1 MFSKKIPL
9 LVLASI
15 LSGSMLVGCS
25 QTGNNVGQSEN
36 ITAKQI
42 LQNEDARLA
51 ISMAIDK
58 AQITDVI
65 LNNGSLP
72 ANVYV
77 PEGLALDEDGKDY
90 REIAGEMGFE
100 FDQEKAV
107 EHWKKAK
114 DELGFDNT
122 TLEFLTTDSDTS
134 KQIGEYIQNQLE
146 QNLEGLT
153 IEIKQVP
160 FKQKQQLE
168 SQGDFELL
176 YSSWIA
182 DYPDPLTFLETFT
195 TTGKFGSNSGY
206 NSAEYNKLVD
216 EAKNSLTLA
225 DSWKKF
231 AEAEKVLL
239 NDAYISPVYQ
249 SSSAYLEKST
259 VKDIVKSAYGAR
271 NTYKWAYVEG
281 KDSFN
286 ITSSADLPSLDASKT
301 TDFYSFDVLNNIME
315 GLTRVDLDGKVV
327 EGMATKWET
336 SEDKKTWTFTIND
349 KAYWSNG
356 DKVTAH
362 DFEYAWK
369 RTLNP
374 ETGSQYGFIFYD
386 LVGAE
391 DYSLGKCSADDVGVK
406 ALDDNTLQVT
416 LVRPVN
422 YFDRLVGFPVF
433 FPQNQKFVEE
443 KGDKYGTTKDD
454 ILSNGPFELTRWK
467 LEDQYTMS
475 KNEKYWDKDVVKLQT
490 INTKIVKDS
499 STGINLYEAG
509 EVDSIDLAAEHV
521 DKFKDSPEFKST
533 KNATTFFILIN
544 AGEE

>member
-1 MFSKKIPL
+1 MFSKKL
-9 LVLASI
+9 QMLVLASI
-15 LSGSMLVGCS
+15 LSGCMLVGCT
-25 QTGNNVGQSEN
+25 QTTANNQNTSNLTGR
-36 ITAKQI
+36 QI
-42 LQNEDARLA
+42 LQNQDARLA
-51 ISMAIDK
+51 ISMAVDK
-58 AQITDVI
+58 EQITDVI
-65 LNNGSLP
+65 LNNGSLV
-72 ANVYV
+72 ANTYM
-77 PEGLALDEDGKDY
+77 PEGLAFDENGKDY
-90 REIAGEMGFE
+90 REIVGDMGFE
-100 FDQEKAV
+100 FDKEKAAD
-107 EHWKKAK
+107 HWQKAK
-114 DELGFDNT
+114 EELGFEEA

-134 KQIGEYIQNQLE
+134 KKIGEYIQNQLE
-146 QNLEGLT
+146 VNLEGLS

-168 SQGDFELL
+168 SEGDFELL

-195 TTGKFGSNSGY
+195 TTGKFGSNTGY
-206 NSAEYNKLVD
+206 ANEEYNKLVN
-216 EAKNSLTLA
+216 EAKNSLTLEE
-225 DSWKKF
+225 SWNKYGQ
-231 AEAEKVLL
+231 AEKILL

-249 SSSAYLEKST
+249 SSSAYLEKT
-259 VKDIVKSAYGAR
+259 NVKDIVKSAYGAR

-286 ITSSADLPSLDASKT
+286 ITSSADLPSLDSSKT

-315 GLTRVDLDGKVV
+315 GLTRVDKDGKIV
-327 EGMATKWET
+327 EAMATSWET

-374 ETGSQYGFIFYD
+374 DTASQYGFIFYD
-386 LVGAE
+386 IVGAE
-391 DYSLGKCSADDVGVK
+391 DYSLGKASSDDVGVK

-433 FPQNQKFVEE
+433 FPQNQKFVES

-454 ILSNGPFELTRWK
+454 ILANGPFELTRWK
-467 LEDQYTMS
+467 LEDQYTLT

-490 INTKIVKDS
+490 VNTKIVKDS

-509 EVDSIDLAAEHV
+509 EVDSIDLAAEQI
-521 DKFKDSPEFKST
+521 DKYKDSPEFKAT
-533 KNATTFFILIN
+533 KNATTFFIMMN
-544 AGEE
+544 ATE

>member
-15 LSGSMLVGCS
+15 LRGSMLVGCS

-90 REIAGEMGFE
+90 REIAGEMGFG
-100 FDQEKAV
+100 FDKEKAA

-122 TLEFLTTDSDTS
+122 TLEFLTTDSDTR
-134 KQIGEYIQNQLE
+134 KQIGEYLQNQLE

-195 TTGKFGSNSGY
+195 TTGKFGS
-206 NSAEYNKLVD
+206 A
-216 EAKNSLTLA
+216 
-225 DSWKKF
+225 
-231 AEAEKVLL
+231 
-239 NDAYISPVYQ
+239 I
-249 SSSAYLEKST
+249 
-259 VKDIVKSAYGAR
+259 
-271 NTYKWAYVEG
+271 
-281 KDSFN
+281 
-286 ITSSADLPSLDASKT
+286 
-301 TDFYSFDVLNNIME
+301 
-315 GLTRVDLDGKVV
+315 
-327 EGMATKWET
+327 
-336 SEDKKTWTFTIND
+336 
-349 KAYWSNG
+349 
-356 DKVTAH
+356 
-362 DFEYAWK
+362 
-369 RTLNP
+369 
-374 ETGSQYGFIFYD
+374 
-386 LVGAE
+386 
-391 DYSLGKCSADDVGVK
+391 
-406 ALDDNTLQVT
+406 
-416 LVRPVN
+416 
-422 YFDRLVGFPVF
+422 
-433 FPQNQKFVEE
+433 
-443 KGDKYGTTKDD
+443 
-454 ILSNGPFELTRWK
+454 
-467 LEDQYTMS
+467 
-475 KNEKYWDKDVVKLQT
+475 
-490 INTKIVKDS
+490 
-499 STGINLYEAG
+499 
-509 EVDSIDLAAEHV
+509 
-521 DKFKDSPEFKST
+521 
-533 KNATTFFILIN
+533 
-544 AGEE
+544 

>member
-100 FDQEKAV
+100 FAQEKAA

-182 DYPDPLTFLETFT
+182 DYPDPLTLLETFT

-225 DSWKKF
+225 NSWKKF

-239 NDAYISPVYQ
+239 NDAYICPIYQ

-259 VKDIVKSAYGAR
+259 VIV
-271 NTYKWAYVEG
+271 N
-281 KDSFN
+281 
-286 ITSSADLPSLDASKT
+286 
-301 TDFYSFDVLNNIME
+301 
-315 GLTRVDLDGKVV
+315 
-327 EGMATKWET
+327 
-336 SEDKKTWTFTIND
+336 
-349 KAYWSNG
+349 
-356 DKVTAH
+356 
-362 DFEYAWK
+362 
-369 RTLNP
+369 
-374 ETGSQYGFIFYD
+374 
-386 LVGAE
+386 
-391 DYSLGKCSADDVGVK
+391 
-406 ALDDNTLQVT
+406 
-416 LVRPVN
+416 
-422 YFDRLVGFPVF
+422 
-433 FPQNQKFVEE
+433 
-443 KGDKYGTTKDD
+443 
-454 ILSNGPFELTRWK
+454 ELT
-467 LEDQYTMS
+467 
-475 KNEKYWDKDVVKLQT
+475 
-490 INTKIVKDS
+490 
-499 STGINLYEAG
+499 
-509 EVDSIDLAAEHV
+509 
-521 DKFKDSPEFKST
+521 
-533 KNATTFFILIN
+533 
-544 AGEE
+544 

>member
-1 MFSKKIPL
+1 MFSKKIPM

-15 LSGSMLVGCS
+15 LSGCMLVGCT
-25 QTGNNVGQSEN
+25 QTTANNQNASNLTGR
-36 ITAKQI
+36 QI
-42 LQNEDARLA
+42 LQNQDARLA
-51 ISMAIDK
+51 ISMAVDK
-58 AQITDVI
+58 EQITDVI
-65 LNNGSLP
+65 LNNGSLV
-72 ANVYV
+72 ANAYM
-77 PEGLALDEDGKDY
+77 PEGLALDENGKDY
-90 REIAGEMGFE
+90 REIVGDIGFE
-100 FDQEKAV
+100 FDKGKAA

-114 DELGFDNT
+114 EELGFEEA

-134 KQIGEYIQNQLE
+134 KKIGEYIQNQLE
-146 QNLEGLT
+146 VNLEGLS

-168 SQGDFELL
+168 SEGDFELL

-206 NSAEYNKLVD
+206 ANAEYNKLVN
-216 EAKNSLTLA
+216 EAKNSLTLEE
-225 DSWKKF
+225 SWNKYG
-231 AEAEKVLL
+231 EAEKILL

-249 SSSAYLEKST
+249 SSSAYLEKT
-259 VKDIVKSAYGAR
+259 NVKDIVKSTYGAR

-315 GLTRVDLDGKVV
+315 GLTRVDKDGKIV
-327 EGMATKWET
+327 EAMATSWET

-374 ETGSQYGFIFYD
+374 DTASQYGFIFYD
-386 LVGAE
+386 IVGAE
-391 DYSLGKCSADDVGVK
+391 DYSLGKASSDDVGVK

-433 FPQNQKFVEE
+433 FPQNQKFVES

-454 ILSNGPFELTRWK
+454 ILANGPFELTRWK
-467 LEDQYTMS
+467 LEDQYTLN

-509 EVDSIDLAAEHV
+509 EVDSIDLAAEQI
-521 DKFKDSPEFKST
+521 DKFKDSPEFKSS
-533 KNATTFFILIN
+533 KNATTFFIMMN
-544 AGEE
+544 ATE

>member
-1 MFSKKIPL
+1 MFSRKIPL

-15 LSGSMLVGCS
+15 LSGSMLVGCN
-25 QTGNNVGQSEN
+25 QTGNNIGKSTN
-36 ITAKQI
+36 ITSEQI
-42 LQNEDARLA
+42 LQNKDARLA
-51 ISMAIDK
+51 IAMAIDK
-58 AQITDVI
+58 TQITDVI

-72 ANVYV
+72 SNVYV
-77 PEGLALDEDGKDY
+77 PEGLALDEAGKDY
-90 REIAGEMGFE
+90 REIAGEMGFD
-100 FDQEKAV
+100 FDKEKAAQ
-107 EHWKKAK
+107 HWKKAK
-114 DELGFDNT
+114 EELVFDNT

-134 KQIGEYIQNQLE
+134 KQMGEYIQNQLE

-168 SQGDFELL
+168 SEGNFELL

-195 TTGKFGSNSGY
+195 TTGKFGANSGY
-206 NSAEYNKLVD
+206 NSEEYNKLVE
-216 EAKNSLTLA
+216 EAKNSLTLKE
-225 DSWKKF
+225 SWEKF
-231 AEAEKVLL
+231 AKAEELL
-239 NDAYISPVYQ
+239 LSDAYISPVYQ

-271 NTYKWAYVEG
+271 NTYKWSYVEG
-281 KDSFN
+281 KDSLN
-286 ITSSADLPSLDASKT
+286 ITSSADLPSLDSSKT

-315 GLTRVDLDGKVV
+315 GLTRVDLEGKVV
-327 EGMATKWET
+327 EGMASKWKT
-336 SEDKKTWTFTIND
+336 SEDKKTWTFTINE
-349 KAYWSNG
+349 KAHWANG
-356 DKVTAH
+356 DKVTAY

-374 ETGSQYGFIFYD
+374 DTGSQYGFIFYD

-391 DYSLGKCSADDVGVK
+391 EYNLGKGSADDVGVK
-406 ALDDNTLQVT
+406 ALNDNTLQVT

-454 ILSNGPFELTRWK
+454 ILANGPFELTRWK

-509 EVDSIDLAAEHV
+509 EVDSIDLEADHV
-521 DKFKDSPEFKST
+521 DKFKDNPEFKST
-533 KNATTFFILIN
+533 KNATTFFIMMKTGN
-544 AGEE
+544 K

>member
-1 MFSKKIPL
+1 MFSKKLPM

-15 LSGSMLVGCS
+15 LSGCMLVGCT
-25 QTGNNVGQSEN
+25 QTTANNQNASNLTGR
-36 ITAKQI
+36 QI
-42 LQNEDARLA
+42 LQNQDARLA
-51 ISMAIDK
+51 ISMAVDK
-58 AQITDVI
+58 EQITDVI
-65 LNNGSLP
+65 LNNGSLV
-72 ANVYV
+72 ANAYM
-77 PEGLALDEDGKDY
+77 PEGLALDENGKDY
-90 REIAGEMGFE
+90 REIVGEMGFE
-100 FDQEKAV
+100 FDKDKAA
-107 EHWKKAK
+107 EHWQKAK
-114 DELGFDNT
+114 DELGFEEA

-134 KQIGEYIQNQLE
+134 KKIGEYIQNQLE
-146 QNLEGLT
+146 VNLEGLS

-168 SQGDFELL
+168 SEGDFELL

-195 TTGKFGSNSGY
+195 TTGKFGSNTGY
-206 NSAEYNKLVD
+206 ANAKYNKLVN
-216 EAKNSLTLA
+216 EAKNSLTLEE
-225 DSWKKF
+225 SWNKYGQ
-231 AEAEKVLL
+231 AEKILL

-249 SSSAYLEKST
+249 SSSAYLEKT
-259 VKDIVKSAYGAR
+259 NVKDIVKSAYGAR

-281 KDSFN
+281 KDNFN
-286 ITSSADLPSLDASKT
+286 ITSSADLPSLDSSKT

-315 GLTRVDLDGKVV
+315 GLTRVDKDGKIV
-327 EGMATKWET
+327 EAMATSWKT

-374 ETGSQYGFIFYD
+374 DTASQYGFIFYD
-386 LVGAE
+386 IVGAE
-391 DYSLGKCSADDVGVK
+391 DYSLGKASSDDVGVK

-433 FPQNQKFVEE
+433 FPQNQKFVES

-454 ILSNGPFELTRWK
+454 ILANGPFELTRWK
-467 LEDQYTMS
+467 LEDQYTLT

-490 INTKIVKDS
+490 VNTKIVKDS

-509 EVDSIDLAAEHV
+509 EVDSIDLAAEQI
-521 DKFKDSPEFKST
+521 DKYKDSPEFKST
-533 KNATTFFILIN
+533 KNATTFFIMMN
-544 AGEE
+544 ATE

>member
-1 MFSKKIPL
+1 MFSRKIPL

-15 LSGSMLVGCS
+15 LSGSMLVGCN
-25 QTGNNVGQSEN
+25 QTGNNAGKSTN
-36 ITAKQI
+36 ITSEQI
-42 LQNEDARLA
+42 LQNKDARLA
-51 ISMAIDK
+51 IAMAIDK
-58 AQITDVI
+58 TQITDVI

-72 ANVYV
+72 SNVYV
-77 PEGLALDEDGKDY
+77 PEGLALDEAGKDY
-90 REIAGEMGFE
+90 REIAGEMGFD
-100 FDQEKAV
+100 FDKEKAAQ
-107 EHWKKAK
+107 HWKKAK
-114 DELGFDNT
+114 EELVFDNT

-134 KQIGEYIQNQLE
+134 KQMGEYIQNQLE

-168 SQGDFELL
+168 SEGNFELL

-195 TTGKFGSNSGY
+195 TTGKFGANSGY
-206 NSAEYNKLVD
+206 NSEEYNKLVE
-216 EAKNSLTLA
+216 EAKNSLTLKE
-225 DSWKKF
+225 SWEKF
-231 AEAEKVLL
+231 AKAEELL
-239 NDAYISPVYQ
+239 LSDAYISPVYQ

-271 NTYKWAYVEG
+271 NTYKWSYVEG
-281 KDSFN
+281 KDSLN
-286 ITSSADLPSLDASKT
+286 ITSSADLPSLDSSKT

-315 GLTRVDLDGKVV
+315 GLTRVDLEGKVV
-327 EGMATKWET
+327 EGMASKWKT
-336 SEDKKTWTFTIND
+336 SEDKKTWTFTINE
-349 KAYWSNG
+349 KAHWANG
-356 DKVTAH
+356 DKVTAY

-374 ETGSQYGFIFYD
+374 DTGSQYGFIFYD

-391 DYSLGKCSADDVGVK
+391 EYNLGKGSADDVGVK
-406 ALDDNTLQVT
+406 ALNDNTLQVT

-454 ILSNGPFELTRWK
+454 ILANGPFELTRWK

-509 EVDSIDLAAEHV
+509 EVDSIDLEADHV
-521 DKFKDSPEFKST
+521 DKFKDNPEFKST
-533 KNATTFFILIN
+533 KNATTFFIMMKTGN
-544 AGEE
+544 K

>member
-15 LSGSMLVGCS
+15 LSGAMLVGCS
-25 QTGNNVGQSEN
+25 QTGGNGGQSSDV
-36 ITAKQI
+36 TAKQI
-42 LQNEDARLA
+42 LQNHDARLA
-51 ISMAIDK
+51 IAMAIDK

-72 ANVYV
+72 ATAYM
-77 PEGLALDEDGKDY
+77 PEGLALDENGKDY
-90 REIAGEMGFE
+90 RELAGDMGFD
-100 FDQEKAV
+100 FDKENAS
-107 EHWKKAK
+107 EHWQKAK
-114 DELGFDNT
+114 DELGFDTT

-134 KQIGEYIQNQLE
+134 KRIGEYIQNQLE
-146 QNLEGLT
+146 VNLEGLS

-168 SQGDFELL
+168 SQGEFELL

-195 TTGKFGSNSGY
+195 TSGKFGSNSGY
-206 NSAEYNKLVD
+206 KSEEYNNLIN
-216 EAKNSLTLA
+216 EAKNSLTLEE
-225 DSWKKF
+225 SWKKY
-231 AEAEKVLL
+231 AEAETVLL
-239 NDAYISPVYQ
+239 DDAYIAPVYQ
-249 SSSAYLEKST
+249 SSAAYLEKSN
-259 VKDIVKSAYGAR
+259 VKDIVKSSYGAK

-315 GLTRVDLDGKVV
+315 GLTRVDKEGKVV
-327 EGMATKWET
+327 EGMATSWET

-349 KAYWSNG
+349 KANWANG
-356 DKVTAH
+356 EKVTAH

-374 ETGSQYGFIFYD
+374 DTGSQYGFIFYD
-386 LVGAE
+386 IVGAE
-391 DYSLGKCSADDVGVK
+391 DYSLGKCEADDVGVK

-443 KGDKYGTTKDD
+443 RGDKYGTTKDD
-454 ILSNGPFELTRWK
+454 ILANGPFELTRWK
-467 LEDQYTMS
+467 LEDQYTMT

-490 INTKIVKDS
+490 VNTKIVKDG

-509 EVDSIDLAAEHV
+509 EVDSIDLGAEEV
-521 DKFKDSPEFKST
+521 DKFKDSPEFKSA
-533 KNATTFFILIN
+533 KNATTFFILMN
-544 AGEE
+544 AGE

>member
-90 REIAGEMGFE
+90 REIAGGMGFE
-100 FDQEKAV
+100 FDQEKAA

-225 DSWKKF
+225 NSWKKF

-315 GLTRVDLDGKVV
+315 GLTRVDLDEIGR
-327 EGMATKWET
+327 
-336 SEDKKTWTFTIND
+336 
-349 KAYWSNG
+349 
-356 DKVTAH
+356 AH
-362 DFEYAWK
+362 
-369 RTLNP
+369 
-374 ETGSQYGFIFYD
+374 
-386 LVGAE
+386 V
-391 DYSLGKCSADDVGVK
+391 
-406 ALDDNTLQVT
+406 
-416 LVRPVN
+416 
-422 YFDRLVGFPVF
+422 
-433 FPQNQKFVEE
+433 
-443 KGDKYGTTKDD
+443 
-454 ILSNGPFELTRWK
+454 
-467 LEDQYTMS
+467 
-475 KNEKYWDKDVVKLQT
+475 
-490 INTKIVKDS
+490 
-499 STGINLYEAG
+499 
-509 EVDSIDLAAEHV
+509 
-521 DKFKDSPEFKST
+521 
-533 KNATTFFILIN
+533 
-544 AGEE
+544 

>member
-1 MFSKKIPL
+1 MFSKKIPM

-15 LSGSMLVGCS
+15 LSGCMLVGCT
-25 QTGNNVGQSEN
+25 QTTANNQNASNLTGR
-36 ITAKQI
+36 QI
-42 LQNEDARLA
+42 IQNQDARLA
-51 ISMAIDK
+51 IAMAIDK

-65 LNNGSLP
+65 LNNGSLV
-72 ANVYV
+72 ANAYM
-77 PEGLALDEDGKDY
+77 PEGLALDENGKDY
-90 REIAGEMGFE
+90 REIVGEMGFE
-100 FDQEKAV
+100 FDKDKAA

-114 DELGFDNT
+114 EELGFENA

-134 KQIGEYIQNQLE
+134 KKIGEYIQNQLE
-146 QNLEGLT
+146 VNLEGLS

-206 NSAEYNKLVD
+206 ANTEYNKLVN
-216 EAKNSLTLA
+216 EAKNSLTLEE
-225 DSWKKF
+225 SWNKYG
-231 AEAEKVLL
+231 EAEKILL

-249 SSSAYLEKST
+249 SSSAYLEKT
-259 VKDIVKSAYGAR
+259 NVKDIVKSAYGAR

-315 GLTRVDLDGKVV
+315 GLTRVDKDGKIV
-327 EGMATKWET
+327 EAMATSWET

-349 KAYWSNG
+349 KAYWANG

-374 ETGSQYGFIFYD
+374 DTASQYGFIFYD
-386 LVGAE
+386 IVGAE
-391 DYSLGKCSADDVGVK
+391 DYSLGKASSDDVGVK

-433 FPQNQKFVEE
+433 FPQNQKFVES

-454 ILSNGPFELTRWK
+454 ILANGPFELTRWK
-467 LEDQYTMS
+467 LEDQYTLT

-490 INTKIVKDS
+490 VNTKIVKDS

-509 EVDSIDLAAEHV
+509 EVDSIDLAAEQI
-521 DKFKDSPEFKST
+521 DKFKDSPEFKSS
-533 KNATTFFILIN
+533 KNATTFFIMMN
-544 AGEE
+544 ATE

>member
-1 MFSKKIPL
+1 MFSKKLPM

-15 LSGSMLVGCS
+15 LSGCMLVGCT
-25 QTGNNVGQSEN
+25 QTTTNNQNASNLTGR
-36 ITAKQI
+36 QI
-42 LQNEDARLA
+42 LQNQDARLA
-51 ISMAIDK
+51 ISMAVDK
-58 AQITDVI
+58 EQITDVI
-65 LNNGSLP
+65 LNNGSLV
-72 ANVYV
+72 ANTYM
-77 PEGLALDEDGKDY
+77 PEGLAFDENGKDY
-90 REIAGEMGFE
+90 REIVGEMGFE
-100 FDQEKAV
+100 FDKDKAA
-107 EHWKKAK
+107 EHWQKAK
-114 DELGFDNT
+114 DELGFEEA

-134 KQIGEYIQNQLE
+134 KKIGEYIQNQLE
-146 QNLEGLT
+146 VNLEGLS

-168 SQGDFELL
+168 SEGDFELL

-206 NSAEYNKLVD
+206 ANAEYNKLVN
-216 EAKNSLTLA
+216 EAKNSLTLEE
-225 DSWKKF
+225 SWNKYG
-231 AEAEKVLL
+231 EAEKILL

-249 SSSAYLEKST
+249 SSSAYLEKT
-259 VKDIVKSAYGAR
+259 NVKDIVKSAYGAR

-301 TDFYSFDVLNNIME
+301 TDFNSFDVLYNIME
-315 GLTRVDLDGKVV
+315 GLTRVDKDGKIV
-327 EGMATKWET
+327 EAMATSWET

-349 KAYWSNG
+349 KAYWANG

-374 ETGSQYGFIFYD
+374 DTASQYGFIFYD
-386 LVGAE
+386 IVGAE
-391 DYSLGKCSADDVGVK
+391 DYSLGKASSDDVGVK

-433 FPQNQKFVEE
+433 FPQNQKFVES
-443 KGDKYGTTKDD
+443 KGD
-454 ILSNGPFELTRWK
+454 
-467 LEDQYTMS
+467 
-475 KNEKYWDKDVVKLQT
+475 
-490 INTKIVKDS
+490 
-499 STGINLYEAG
+499 
-509 EVDSIDLAAEHV
+509 
-521 DKFKDSPEFKST
+521 
-533 KNATTFFILIN
+533 
-544 AGEE
+544 